1 MLTLDSRS
9 HRAVQGVPRRGG
21 RLGSRL
27 AAAGDGASGQALSDI
42 LERAGSYVEAFQ
54 KQLSGIVAEETYV
67 QEILPA
73 VGMNARGRR
82 VQRRLRSDLLLL
94 RPEGAVTWVQFRDV
108 FEVDGRPVR
117 DRQERLAKLFL
128 RGDLST
134 EKQVE
139 EIWAQSARYNIGA
152 IVRTMNVPVLPL
164 AVLAPSSQT
173 RFRFSVDARQGNSRR
188 PGIGSEA
195 PAIPTFKV
203 TAEVWIVKFEEVEGP
218 TLVHTTGGRDI
229 FSHGRLWIEP
239 DTGRVLVSEMITEDG
254 RVRGEL
260 LVSYQTQ
267 PVLGLLVPIELR
279 ERYTEPPPAR
289 GPAIVGQATYSNFRR
304 FEVSVDERI
313 GPIQ

>member
-1 MLTLDSRS
+1 MLFRVYLVV
-9 HRAVQGVPRRGG
+9 AVGLV
-21 RLGSRL
+21 LGSPPPVT
-27 AAAGDGASGQALSDI
+27 APQEQALSDI

-67 QEILPA
+67 QEIQPA

-128 RGDLST
+128 KGDLST

-139 EIWAQSARYNIGA
+139 EIWAQSARYNIGK

-173 RFRFSVDARQGNSRR
+173 RFRFSVDDRQGNSRR
-188 PGIGSEA
+188 PAIGSEA

-229 FSHGRLWIEP
+229 FSHGRFWIEP
-239 DTGRVLVSEMITEDG
+239 DTGRVLVSEMVTEDG

-304 FEVSVDERI
+304 FDVSVDETI